1 MSLKPL
7 ALLAVLL
14 STPALADAVVWDA
27 YTEHSSACS
36 ASSTGGACTSWKQPH
51 RLSFQH
57 TLNEDWTLDLGA
69 GVNSYH
75 KTSVSAGFLYQ
86 PLALG
91 DMRAGVFVAA
101 ASGYTRQQLRTG
113 FLLGGAA
120 VSWRIG
126 GMVMEVLR
134 VPAVGHNTVSVT
146 QVRVGWGW

>member
-1 MSLKPL
+1 MKAL
-7 ALLAVLL
+7 ALIGALL
-14 STPALADAVVWDA
+14 STPAFADAIVWDS
-27 YTEHSSACS
+27 YTRHSSDCS
-36 ASSTGGACTSWKQPH
+36 AATSNGHCEPWKQPH

-57 TLNEDWTLDLGA
+57 ALNEDWTLDLGA

-75 KTSVSAGFLYQ
+75 KTSVSAGVLYQ

-113 FLLGGAA
+113 FLLGGAIL
-120 VSWRIG
+120 SWQIG
-126 GMVMEVLR
+126 GMVMQVLR
-134 VPAVGHNTVSVT
+134 VPAVGHSTVSVT